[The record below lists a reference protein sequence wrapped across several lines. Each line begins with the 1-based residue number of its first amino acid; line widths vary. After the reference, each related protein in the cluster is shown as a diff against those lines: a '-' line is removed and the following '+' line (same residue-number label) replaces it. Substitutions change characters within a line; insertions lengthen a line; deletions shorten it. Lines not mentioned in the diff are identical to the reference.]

1 VPRLLIA
8 GLLTAAVALGA
19 AATAG
24 ANTPASRVSLDQ
36 FVCQPALESAQ
47 REISVQA
54 VMHPVAGTKR
64 MAMRFEVLKRTRPG
78 GPVTDV
84 NGRGLGNWTTPT
96 TPTLGQRPNDI
107 WKVDH
112 PVIGVAAPASY
123 RFRVTF
129 RWTGAHGRVLASV
142 ERESR
147 MCVQP
152 DLRPDLLVL
161 SITVEPIPT
170 KPAHE
175 EYIASIRNRGASA
188 AGTFDVLFAPGG
200 ADSVQTRVI
209 AGLGPHSRREV
220 TFIGPTCTA
229 ASAPTV
235 TVDPNDQ
242 IDDLDRSNN
251 SIAATCPAS

>member
-1 VPRLLIA
+1 MPRFLLA
-8 GLLTAAVALGA
+8 GFLAAAVALGA

-24 ANTPASRVSLDQ
+24 ANTAASRVSLDQ
-36 FVCQPALESAQ
+36 FVCQPALEPAQ

-64 MAMRFEVLKRTRPG
+64 MAMRFELLKRTRPG
-78 GPVTDV
+78 GPMTDV

-96 TPTLGQRPNDI
+96 TPTLGQRPNDS

-112 PVIGVAAPASY
+112 PVIGLAAPASY
-123 RFRVTF
+123 RLRVSF

-142 ERESR
+142 QRESR
-147 MCVQP
+147 ACVQP
-152 DLRPDLLVL
+152 DLRPDLLVQ

-170 KPAHE
+170 KPARE
-175 EYIASIRNRGASA
+175 KYIALIRNRGASA
-188 AGTFDVLFAPGG
+188 AGPFEALFAPGG
-200 ADSVQTRVI
+200 ANPVQTQVV
-209 AGLGPHSRREV
+209 AVLGPHSRREV
-220 TFIGPTCTA
+220 TFIGPACTA